1 MVKKVS
7 QMRFKREVRH
17 MPPKTGLLGTLSS
30 LALGIG
36 MAASGP
42 AMAQDHQRFVELCGW
57 IDQQNDPVKLQEI
70 INKLNNNDEACY
82 FDPAT
87 GQNYCNACIS
97 LAAAKLVQITNT
109 GGPPPVALN

>member
-1 MVKKVS
+1 
-7 QMRFKREVRH
+7 

-30 LALGIG
+30 LALGVG
-36 MAASGP
+36 LAASGP
-42 AMAQDHQRFVELCGW
+42 AIAQDQQRFVELCSW
-57 IDQQNDPVKLQEI
+57 IDQENDPAKLQEI
-70 INKLNNNDEACY
+70 INKLNNNAVECY

-87 GQNYCNACIS
+87 GQNYCNACLS